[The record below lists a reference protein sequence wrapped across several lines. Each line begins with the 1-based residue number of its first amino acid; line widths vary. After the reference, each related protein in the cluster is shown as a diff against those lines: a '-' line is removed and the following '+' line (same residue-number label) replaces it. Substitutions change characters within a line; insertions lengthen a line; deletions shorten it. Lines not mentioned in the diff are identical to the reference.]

1 MNDLQTI
8 IVIGAVL
15 SVPVSIWAIVYFS
28 ARIITKNKIRRDLG
42 DMPSAEEL
50 SQWYAENNSIIRY
63 DDRSPT
69 RKQQSRS

>member
-50 SQWYAENNSIIRY
+50 TKWYEQNNQIITY
-63 DDRSPT
+63 GKHSPT
-69 RKQQSRS
+69 RKQQHR

>member
-8 IVIGAVL
+8 IVIAAVL

-50 SQWYAENNSIIRY
+50 TTWYEQNNMIITY
-63 DDRSPT
+63 GKHSPT
-69 RKQQSRS
+69 RKHQSQ